1 MTVRTDRVPIFHG
14 SLCFFHPG
22 AVSLSKALKVNT
34 VLQVLNLCGN
44 NIGNDGITAIS
55 QVLHYTRITELYI
68 RGCGITLHGAKSLA
82 TALKINHIITKLQIG
97 DNLITVEG
105 AGMILQ
111 SAVDNGVCQEVW
123 INDEYWIDNRV
134 KRLMEILENRE
145 KQGTKYT
152 VIIKKYIT
160 ILFIMIEINTTAQ

>member
-1 MTVRTDRVPIFHG
+1 MN
-14 SLCFFHPG
+14 
-22 AVSLSKALKVNT
+22 A

-44 NIGNDGITAIS
+44 KIGDDGITAIS
-55 QVLHYTRITELYI
+55 QVLQYTGITELYI
-68 RGCGITLHGAKSLA
+68 RGCGITFHGAKSLA
-82 TALKINHIITKLQIG
+82 TALKINHIITKLRIG

-145 KQGTKYT
+145 KQRYKYT
-152 VIIKKYIT
+152 VIIKQYVT
-160 ILFIMIEINTTAQ
+160 ILFIMIETNTAA